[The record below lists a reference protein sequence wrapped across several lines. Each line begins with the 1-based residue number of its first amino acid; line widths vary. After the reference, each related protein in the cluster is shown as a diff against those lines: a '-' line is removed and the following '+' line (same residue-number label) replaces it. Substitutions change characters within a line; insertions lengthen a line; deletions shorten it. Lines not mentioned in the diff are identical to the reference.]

1 MDREWCLSMLLALFG
16 GTMLLGCGWWP
27 VARARQISARGLE
40 RIAWSRVWLPLAPA
54 LTVAAALCGWA
65 LREPDPVPEK
75 VPKSL
80 ILISLPFVLLIA
92 RAAIRATRSL
102 LAVRGGLGI
111 ATVGLLRPRIAFSQ
125 DLAISLDEREVAA
138 ALEHERA
145 HARHRDPLRIWLAQL
160 ATDLQWPWPQAR
172 ERLQGWLLALELAR
186 DEETRAAGVDGA
198 DLASAIVVAAR
209 SLRGT
214 SPPLGAALIGERCA
228 LKQRIARL
236 LAPLPDAPGTT
247 WADTWRSFLFLIPVP
262 LIALA
267 LGAAFGERA
276 IRVLL

>member
-186 DEETRAAGVDGA
+186 D
-198 DLASAIVVAAR
+198 
-209 SLRGT
+209 
-214 SPPLGAALIGERCA
+214 
-228 LKQRIARL
+228 
-236 LAPLPDAPGTT
+236 
-247 WADTWRSFLFLIPVP
+247 
-262 LIALA
+262 
-267 LGAAFGERA
+267 
-276 IRVLL
+276 